1 MTSVMIGN
9 RKIIIEIVATA
20 VDSISC
26 LGYKECINNGVTEMK
41 LTALGRIAE
50 RSTLCVQAAKR
61 GRDENLIVSE
71 AYNNGQASAYNSAH
85 RIMKAELQRL
95 RNLLQNGSLTQAD
108 FGDDLP
114 Y

>member
-1 MTSVMIGN
+1 MTTT
-9 RKIIIEIVATA
+9 TA
-20 VDSISC
+20 
-26 LGYKECINNGVTEMK
+26 KR

-50 RSTLCVQAAKR
+50 NSTLAFNARFAAKDR
-61 GRDENLIVSE
+61 GNEKVESYKE
-71 AYNNGQASAYNSAH
+71 GECAAYNDAYF
-85 RIMKAELQRL
+85 IMKAELQRL

>member
-1 MTSVMIGN
+1 
-9 RKIIIEIVATA
+9 
-20 VDSISC
+20 
-26 LGYKECINNGVTEMK
+26 MK

-50 RSTLCVQAAKR
+50 NSTLANKARLNAKDRGNAAM
-61 GRDENLIVSE
+61 ENYRE
-71 AYNNGQASAYNSAH
+71 GEAAAYNEAH
-85 RIMKAELQRL
+85 KIMKAELQRL

>member
-1 MTSVMIGN
+1 MA
-9 RKIIIEIVATA
+9 R
-20 VDSISC
+20 
-26 LGYKECINNGVTEMK
+26 

-50 RSTLCVQAAKR
+50 NCKLANNARFNAKDR
-61 GRDENLIVSE
+61 GDKGHE
-71 AYNNGQASAYNSAH
+71 AYKEGEAAAYNDAH